1 MRFLLDTNILL
12 HYIRKSEIAQKVD
25 VLYAPLASANE
36 PFVSVVSIGELESIA
51 LQNKWGE
58 KKRKQLANLLNEVL
72 VTDIYVKQVIHAY
85 AEIDTFSQNKHAE
98 KPLLLSARNMGKN
111 DLWIAATASV
121 LGATLLTT
129 DNDFDHLDKV
139 FLGLGKINIG

>member
-36 PFVSVVSIGELESIA
+36 PFISVVSIGELESIA

-72 VTDIYVKQVIHAY
+72 VTDIYDRLRDALPLGPKRLLGQVGIGGLEEIVALLRVAIVRAIGSEEVLRDRFEVSAVPTARLRGY
-85 AEIDTFSQNKHAE
+85 ASRT
-98 KPLLLSARNMGKN
+98 R
-111 DLWIAATASV
+111 AT
-121 LGATLLTT
+121 
-129 DNDFDHLDKV
+129 K
-139 FLGLGKINIG
+139 